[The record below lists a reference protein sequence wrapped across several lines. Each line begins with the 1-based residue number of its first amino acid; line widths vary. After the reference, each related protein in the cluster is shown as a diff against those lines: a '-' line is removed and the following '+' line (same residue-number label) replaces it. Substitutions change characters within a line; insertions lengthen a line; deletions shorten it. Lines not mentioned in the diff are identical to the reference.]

1 MKLCAIILRI
11 HDPYQ
16 ICIILLFND
25 GQSMFQSL
33 RKTLVYFSLK
43 VFQARGQ
50 VFEKKVTMN

>member
-43 VFQARGQ
+43 NSQINIKIIN
-50 VFEKKVTMN
+50 KKDL